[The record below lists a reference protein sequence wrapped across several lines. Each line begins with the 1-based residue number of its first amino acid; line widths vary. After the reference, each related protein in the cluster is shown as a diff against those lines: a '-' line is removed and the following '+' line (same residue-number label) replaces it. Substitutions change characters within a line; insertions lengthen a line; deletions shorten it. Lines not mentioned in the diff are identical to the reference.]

1 MAQGSA
7 IAAAAAAASYE
18 EASSLQPENP
28 SRSSSPLSS
37 QQSEE
42 PCMKLLS
49 CVVSVADPVK
59 KYTGWEVLGGGG
71 FGTVYK
77 ALDAATGQAV
87 AVKEIELQHQG
98 CEEVLKEILL
108 LREKRNPNIVT
119 YLESYLLRDVVW
131 LVLEYMDGGSLT
143 DVVSTTTM
151 AVGHMATVFRE
162 CLKGLAFLHA
172 NQVIHRDIKS
182 DNILLG
188 RDGSVKLADF
198 GLCALLTPEQRK
210 RRSVVG
216 TTYWMAPEVVRGEP
230 YGPKVDT
237 WSLGIVG
244 IEMARGEPPY
254 FWESRDRAKDLIGK
268 QGVPELHKLRLP
280 PALYELLGCCL
291 QMDVDRRGSAKELLQ
306 VASEVEGVKST
317 VRRKE
322 LAAFESRR
330 HSSRERA
337 LEAAAERA
345 QEPQL
350 PRDLLK
356 EEVPLAVPKVCRR
369 QRPAHRGL
377 GKLLQE
383 FSRRGHTQ
391 VCREKAAQA
400 QENAALEARLTAM
413 ERDLQGLAEQLA
425 EARSEKESLQSSL
438 LEAQRHVSELEIT
451 RSRLEAQV
459 CTATRAQEVI
469 LEDVKGLR
477 QELQAVR
484 SLSKQQGEEMARQFR
499 WAEEQCSRA
508 LRCWQSAQEEE
519 KRKLQQKINRLLEH
533 QRLQAQAMLEEC
545 ESFLAELQGQKA
557 AVLVPARQLQQELK
571 ESRQQ
576 LEQLRQQLKE
586 ERVNGQN
593 IQDKMQAELQEAW
606 SMMKA
611 VEERHKEDMERMCK
625 IQLQYR
631 LAEQKQMAQG
641 SAIAAAAAAASYE
654 EASSLQPENPS
665 RSSSPLS
672 SQQSEEPCM
681 KLLSCVVSVA
691 DPVKKYTGWEVLG
704 GGGFGTVYKALDAA
718 TGQAVAV
725 KEIELQHQGCEE
737 VLKEI
742 LLLRE
747 KRNPNIV
754 TYLESYLLRDVVW
767 LVLEYMDGGS
777 LTDVVSTTT
786 MAVGH
791 MATVFR
797 ECLKGLAFLH
807 ANQVIHRD
815 IKSDNILLGRDGSV
829 KLADFGLCAL
839 LTPEQRKRR
848 SVVGTTYWMAP
859 EVVRGEPYGPKVD
872 TWSLGIVGIEMARG
886 EPPYFWESR
895 DRAKDL
901 IGKQGVPELH
911 KLRLPP
917 ALYELLGCCLQM
929 DVDRRGSAKELLQ
942 VASEVEGVKS
952 TVRRKELAAF
962 ESRRHSSRERAL
974 EAAAERA
981 QEPQLP
987 RDLLKEEVPLAVPK
1001 VCRRQRP
1008 AHRGLGKLLQ
1018 EFSRR
1023 GHTQV
1028 CREKA
1033 AQAQENAALEARL
1046 TAMERD
1052 LQGLAEQLAEARS
1065 EKESLQSSLLEA
1077 QRHVSELE
1085 ITRSRLEAQVCTA
1098 TRAQE
1103 VILED
1108 VKGLRQELQA
1118 VRSLSKQQG
1127 EEMAR
1132 QFRWAEEQCSR
1143 ALRCWQSAQ
1152 EEEKRKL
1159 QQKILQGQ
1167 KAAVLVPARQLQQE
1181 LKESRQQLE
1190 QLRQQLK
1197 EERVNGQN
1205 IQDKMQAELQEAWS
1219 MMKAVEER
1227 HKEDMERMCKIQLQY
1242 RLAEQKQM
1250 AQGSAIAAAAAAASY
1265 EEASS
1270 LQPENP
1276 SRSSSPLSSQQ
1287 SEEPCM
1293 KLLSCVVSVAD
1304 PVKKYT
1310 GWEVLGGGGFGTV
1323 YKALDAATGQAVAVK
1338 EIELQHQGC
1347 EEVLKEI
1354 LLLREKRNPNI
1365 VTYLESYLLRDV
1377 VWLVLEYMD
1386 GGSLT
1391 DVVSTTTMAVGHMA
1405 TVFRECLKG
1414 LAFLHANQVI
1424 HRDIKS
1430 DNILL
1435 GRDGSVKLADFGL
1448 CALLTPEQ
1456 RKRRSV
1462 VGTTY
1467 WMAPEVVRGE
1477 PYGPKVDTWS
1487 LGIVG
1492 IEMARGEPPYFW
1504 ESRDRAKDLIGKQG
1518 VPELHKLRLP
1528 PALYE
1533 LLGCCLQMDVDRRGS
1548 AKELLQNRLLEHQRL
1563 QAQAMLEEC
1572 ESFLAELQGQKAAVL
1587 VPARQ
1592 LQQELKESRQQ
1603 LEQLRQQLK
1612 EERVNGQNIQDKMQA
1627 ELQEAWSMM
1636 KAVEE
1641 RHKEDME
1648 RMCKIQLQYR
1658 LAEQKQMAQG
1668 SAIAAAAAAA
1678 SYEEASSLQPE
1689 NPSRSSSPLSSQQS
1703 EEPCMKLLSCVVSVA
1718 DPVKKYT
1725 GWQVL
1730 GGGGFGTVYKALD
1743 AATGQAVAVKEI
1755 ELQHQGCEEV
1765 LKEILLL
1772 REKRNPNIVTYLES
1786 YLLRDV
1792 VWLVLEY
1799 MDGGSL
1805 TDVVSTTTMAVG
1817 HMATVF
1823 RECLKG
1829 LAFLHAN
1836 QVIHRDIK
1844 SDNILLGR
1852 DGSVKLA
1859 DFGLCALLTPEQRK
1873 RRSVVGTTYWMAP
1886 EVVRGEPYGPKVDTW
1901 SLGIVG
1907 IEMARGEPPYFWE
1920 SRDRAKDLIGK
1931 QGVPELHKLRL
1942 PPALY
1947 ELLGCC
1953 LQMDVDRRGS
1963 AKELLQVASEV
1974 EGVKS
1979 TVRRKELAAFESRRH
1994 SSRERALEAAAERAQ
2009 EPQLPRD
2016 LLKEEVPLAV
2026 PKVCRRQRPAH
2037 RGLGKLLQEF
2047 SRRGHTQVCREKAA
2061 QAQENAALEARLTAM
2076 ERDLQGLAEQLAE
2089 ARSEKESLQSSLLE
2103 AQRHVSELE
2112 ITRSRLEAQVCTA
2125 TRAQEVILED
2135 VKGLRQE
2142 LQAVRSLSK
2151 QQGEEMA
2158 RQFRWAEEQCSRAL
2172 RCWQSAQE
2180 EEKRK
2185 LQQKILQGQKA
2196 AVLVPAR
2203 QLQQELKES
2212 RQQLEQL
2219 RQQLKEERVNGQ
2231 NIQDKMQAEL
2241 QEAWSMMKA
2250 VEERHKEDMERM
2262 CKIQLQYRLAEQKQ
2276 MAQGSAIAAAAA
2288 AASYEEASSLQPE
2301 NPSRSSSPLSSQ
2313 QSEEPCMKL
2322 LSCVVSVADPV
2333 KKYTGWEVL
2342 GGGGFGTVYK
2352 ALDAATGQAVAVKEI
2367 ELQHQGCEEVLKE
2380 ILLLREKR
2388 NPNIVTYLESY
2399 LLRDVVW
2406 LVLEYMDGGS
2416 LTDVVSTTTMAVG
2429 HMATVF
2435 RECLKGL
2442 AFLHANQVIHRD
2454 IKSDNILLGRDG
2466 SVKLADFGLCAL
2478 LTPEQRKRRSVVGTT
2493 YWMAPE
2499 VVRGEPYGPKVDT
2512 WSLGIVGI
2520 EMARGEPPYFWE
2532 SRDRAKD
2539 LIGKQGVPELHKL
2552 RLPPALYELLGCCL
2566 QMDVDRRGSAK
2577 ELLQVASEVEG
2588 VKSTV
2593 RRKELAAFESR
2604 RHSSRER
2611 ALEAAAERAQEPQL
2625 PRDLLKEEVPL
2636 AVPKVCRRQRP
2647 AHRGLGKL
2655 LQEFSRR
2662 GHTQVCREKA
2672 AQAQENAALEARL
2685 TAMERDLQGLAEQLA
2700 EARSEKESLQSSL
2713 LEAQRHVSELEI
2725 TRSRLEAQVCTATR
2739 AQEVILEDVK
2749 GLRQELQA
2757 VRSLSKQQG
2766 EEMARQFRWAEEQC
2780 SRALRCWQSAQ
2791 EEEKRKLQQKINRLL
2806 EHQRLQAQAML
2817 EECESFLAELQG
2829 QKAAVLVPARQLQ
2842 QELKESRQ
2850 QLEQLRQQLKEER
2863 VNGQNIQDK
2872 MQAELQEAWSMMKAV
2887 EERHK
2892 EDMERMCKIQL
2903 QYRLAEQK
2911 QMAQGSAIAA
2921 AAAAASYEEAS
2932 SLQPENPSRSSSPL
2946 SSQQS
2951 EEPCMK
2957 LLSCVV
2963 SVADPVKKYTGWEV
2977 LGGGG
2982 FGTVYKALDAAT
2994 GQAVAVKEIELQH
3007 QGCEEVLKEILLL
3020 REKRNPNIV
3029 TYLESYLLLD
3039 VVWLVLEYM
3048 DGGSLTDVVSTTT
3061 MAVGH
3066 MATVFREC
3074 LKGLAFLHANQVIHR
3089 DIKSD
3094 NILLGRDGSVKL
3106 ADFGLCAL
3114 LTPEQRKRRSVVG
3127 TTYWMAP
3134 EVVRGEPYGPKVDT
3148 WSLGIVGIEMARGEP
3163 PYFWESRDRA
3173 KDLIGKQGVPELHK
3187 LRLPP
3192 ALYELLGCCLQM
3204 DVDRR
3209 GSAKELLQNR
3219 LLEHQRLQAQAMLE
3233 ECESFLA
3240 ELQGQKAAVLV
3251 PARQLQQ
3258 ELKESRQQ
3266 LEQLRQQLKEERV
3279 NGQNIQDKMQAEL
3292 QEAWSMMKAVEERH
3306 KEDMERMCKIQL
3318 QYRLAEQKQMA
3329 QGSAIAAAA
3338 AAASYEEASSLQPEN
3353 PSRSSSPLSSQQSE
3367 EPCMKL
3373 LSCVVSVA
3381 DPVKKY
3387 TGWQVLG
3394 GGGFGTVYK
3403 ALDAAT
3409 GQAVA
3414 VKEIELQHQGCEEVL
3429 KEILLLREKRNPNIV
3444 TYLESYLLRDVVW
3457 LVLEYMDG
3465 GSLTDVVSTTTMAVG
3480 HMATVFRECLKGLA
3494 FLHAN
3499 QVIHRDIKSDNI
3511 LLGRDGSVKLADF
3524 GLCALLTPEQ
3534 RKRRSVVGTTYWMAP
3549 EVVRGEPY
3557 GPKVDTWSLGIVG
3570 IEMARGEPPYF
3581 WESRDRAKDLIGK
3594 QGVPELHKLR
3604 LPPAL
3609 YELLGCCLQ
3618 MDVDRRGSAK
3628 ELLQVASEVEGVKS
3642 TVRRKEL
3649 AAFESRRHSS
3659 RERALEAAAER
3670 AQEPQL
3676 PRDLLKEEVPLAV
3689 PKVCRRQRPAHRGLG
3704 KLLQEFSRRGHT
3716 QVCRE
3721 KAAQAQENAALE
3733 ARLTAMERDLQG
3745 LAEQLAE
3752 ARSEKESLQSSLLEA
3767 QRHVS
3772 ELEITRSRLE
3782 AQVCTATRAQ
3792 EVILEDVKGLR
3803 QELQAVRSLSK
3814 QQGEEMARQFRWA
3827 EEQCSRALRCWQ
3839 SAQEEEKRKLQ
3850 QKINRLL
3857 EHQRLQA
3864 QAMLEECESFLAEL
3878 QGQKAA
3884 VLVPARQLQQ
3894 ELKESRQQL
3903 EQLRQQLKEERVNG
3917 QNIQD
3922 KMQAELQEA
3931 WSMMKAV
3938 EERHKED
3945 MERMCKI
3952 QLQYRLAEQKQM
3964 AQGSAIAA
3972 AAAAASYEEASSLQ
3986 PENPSRSSSPLSS
3999 QQSEEPCMKLL
4010 SCVVSVADPVKK
4022 YTGWQVL
4029 GGGGFGT
4036 VYKALDAATGQAV
4049 AVKEIELQHQGCE
4062 GVLKEILLLREKRN
4076 PNIVTYLES
4085 YLLRDVVWLVLEYMD
4100 GGSLTDVV
4108 STTTMAVGHMATVF
4122 RECLKGLAFLHANQ
4136 VIHRDIKSDN
4146 ILLGRDGSVKLA
4158 DFGLCALLTPEQRK
4172 RRSVVGTTYWMAPE
4186 VVRGEP
4192 YGPKVDTWS
4201 LGIVGIEMARG
4212 EPPYFWESRDRAKD
4226 LIGKQGVPELHKLRL
4241 PPALYELLG
4250 CCLQMDVDRRGS
4262 AKELLQVASEVE
4274 GVKSTVRRKELAAFE
4289 SRRHSS
4295 RERALEAAA
4304 ERAQEPQLPRDLLK
4318 EEVPLAVPKVCRRQR
4333 PAHRG
4338 LGKLLQE
4345 FSRRGHTQVCREK
4358 AAQAQENAAL
4368 EARLTAME
4376 RDLQGLAEQLAE
4388 ARSEKESLQSSL
4400 LEAQRHVSELEIT
4413 RSRLEAQ
4420 VCTATRAQEVIL
4432 EDVKGLRQELQ
4443 AVRSLSKQQGEE
4455 MARQFRWAEEQCSR
4469 ALRCWQSAQEEE
4481 KRKLQQKILQGQK
4494 AAVLVP
4500 ARQLQQELKES
4511 RQQLEQLRQQ
4521 LKEERVNGQN
4531 IQDKMQAELQEAWS
4545 MMKAVEERHKEDMER
4560 MCKIQL
4566 QYRLAEQKQMA
4577 QGSAIAA
4584 AAAAASYEEASSLQP
4599 ENPSRSSSPLSSQ
4612 QSEEPCM
4619 KLLSCVV
4626 SVADPVK
4633 KYTGWEVLGGGGFG
4647 TVYKALDAATGQA
4660 VAVKE
4665 IELQHQGCEEV
4676 LKEILLL
4683 REKRNPNIVTYLESY
4698 LLRDVVWLVLEY
4710 MDGGSLTD
4718 VVSTTTMA
4726 VGHMATVFRECLKG
4740 LAFLHANQVIHRDI
4754 KSDNILLGRDGSVKL
4769 ADFGLCALLTPEQRK
4784 RRSVVGTTYWM
4795 APEVVR
4801 GEPYGPKV
4809 DTWSLGIVGIEMARG
4824 EPPYFWESRDRA
4836 KDLIGKQ
4843 GVPELHKLRLPPALY
4858 ELLGCCLQMDVD
4870 RRGSAKELLQNRL
4883 LEHQRLQAQAMLEE
4897 CESFLAEVQRGQEKR
4912 LLEMTQDVAIRQ
4924 PE

>member
-1 MAQGSA
+1 MTSYSLSLTLPSVCRAAQQQQQQQLNLLWLA
-7 IAAAAAAASYE
+7 LF
-18 EASSLQPENP
+18 LQRLKWRPRTANLHM
-28 SRSSSPLSS
+28 LSVQGLS
-37 QQSEE
+37 MLQQS
-42 PCMKLLS
+42 
-49 CVVSVADPVK
+49 
-59 KYTGWEVLGGGG
+59 
-71 FGTVYK
+71 
-77 ALDAATGQAV
+77 
-87 AVKEIELQHQG
+87 
-98 CEEVLKEILL
+98 
-108 LREKRNPNIVT
+108 
-119 YLESYLLRDVVW
+119 
-131 LVLEYMDGGSLT
+131 
-143 DVVSTTTM
+143 
-151 AVGHMATVFRE
+151 
-162 CLKGLAFLHA
+162 
-172 NQVIHRDIKS
+172 
-182 DNILLG
+182 
-188 RDGSVKLADF
+188 
-198 GLCALLTPEQRK
+198 
-210 RRSVVG
+210 
-216 TTYWMAPEVVRGEP
+216 
-230 YGPKVDT
+230 
-237 WSLGIVG
+237 
-244 IEMARGEPPY
+244 
-254 FWESRDRAKDLIGK
+254 
-268 QGVPELHKLRLP
+268 
-280 PALYELLGCCL
+280 
-291 QMDVDRRGSAKELLQ
+291 
-306 VASEVEGVKST
+306 
-317 VRRKE
+317 E

-586 ERVNGQN
+586 ER
-593 IQDKMQAELQEAW
+593 KSLELQ
-606 SMMKA
+606 
-611 VEERHKEDMERMCK
+611 R
-625 IQLQYR
+625 
-631 LAEQKQMAQG
+631 
-641 SAIAAAAAAASYE
+641 
-654 EASSLQPENPS
+654 
-665 RSSSPLS
+665 
-672 SQQSEEPCM
+672 QQN
-681 KLLSCVVSVA
+681 KR
-691 DPVKKYTGWEVLG
+691 
-704 GGGFGTVYKALDAA
+704 
-718 TGQAVAV
+718 
-725 KEIELQHQGCEE
+725 
-737 VLKEI
+737 LKE
-742 LLLRE
+742 L
-747 KRNPNIV
+747 
-754 TYLESYLLRDVVW
+754 
-767 LVLEYMDGGS
+767 
-777 LTDVVSTTT
+777 
-786 MAVGH
+786 
-791 MATVFR
+791 
-797 ECLKGLAFLH
+797 
-807 ANQVIHRD
+807 
-815 IKSDNILLGRDGSV
+815 
-829 KLADFGLCAL
+829 
-839 LTPEQRKRR
+839 
-848 SVVGTTYWMAP
+848 
-859 EVVRGEPYGPKVD
+859 
-872 TWSLGIVGIEMARG
+872 
-886 EPPYFWESR
+886 
-895 DRAKDL
+895 
-901 IGKQGVPELH
+901 
-911 KLRLPP
+911 
-917 ALYELLGCCLQM
+917 
-929 DVDRRGSAKELLQ
+929 
-942 VASEVEGVKS
+942 
-952 TVRRKELAAF
+952 
-962 ESRRHSSRERAL
+962 
-974 EAAAERA
+974 
-981 QEPQLP
+981 
-987 RDLLKEEVPLAVPK
+987 
-1001 VCRRQRP
+1001 
-1008 AHRGLGKLLQ
+1008 
-1018 EFSRR
+1018 
-1023 GHTQV
+1023 
-1028 CREKA
+1028 
-1033 AQAQENAALEARL
+1033 
-1046 TAMERD
+1046 
-1052 LQGLAEQLAEARS
+1052 
-1065 EKESLQSSLLEA
+1065 
-1077 QRHVSELE
+1077 
-1085 ITRSRLEAQVCTA
+1085 
-1098 TRAQE
+1098 
-1103 VILED
+1103 
-1108 VKGLRQELQA
+1108 
-1118 VRSLSKQQG
+1118 
-1127 EEMAR
+1127 
-1132 QFRWAEEQCSR
+1132 
-1143 ALRCWQSAQ
+1143 
-1152 EEEKRKL
+1152 
-1159 QQKILQGQ
+1159 LQGQ

-1405 TVFRECLKG
+1405 TVFRESLKG

-1504 ESRDRAKDLIGKQG
+1504 ESRDR
-1518 VPELHKLRLP
+1518 
-1528 PALYE
+1528 
-1533 LLGCCLQMDVDRRGS
+1533 
-1548 AKELLQNRLLEHQRL
+1548 
-1563 QAQAMLEEC
+1563 
-1572 ESFLAELQGQKAAVL
+1572 
-1587 VPARQ
+1587 
-1592 LQQELKESRQQ
+1592 
-1603 LEQLRQQLK
+1603 
-1612 EERVNGQNIQDKMQA
+1612 
-1627 ELQEAWSMM
+1627 
-1636 KAVEE
+1636 
-1641 RHKEDME
+1641 
-1648 RMCKIQLQYR
+1648 
-1658 LAEQKQMAQG
+1658 
-1668 SAIAAAAAAA
+1668 
-1678 SYEEASSLQPE
+1678 
-1689 NPSRSSSPLSSQQS
+1689 
-1703 EEPCMKLLSCVVSVA
+1703 
-1718 DPVKKYT
+1718 
-1725 GWQVL
+1725 
-1730 GGGGFGTVYKALD
+1730 
-1743 AATGQAVAVKEI
+1743 
-1755 ELQHQGCEEV
+1755 
-1765 LKEILLL
+1765 
-1772 REKRNPNIVTYLES
+1772 
-1786 YLLRDV
+1786 
-1792 VWLVLEY
+1792 
-1799 MDGGSL
+1799 
-1805 TDVVSTTTMAVG
+1805 
-1817 HMATVF
+1817 
-1823 RECLKG
+1823 
-1829 LAFLHAN
+1829 
-1836 QVIHRDIK
+1836 
-1844 SDNILLGR
+1844 
-1852 DGSVKLA
+1852 
-1859 DFGLCALLTPEQRK
+1859 
-1873 RRSVVGTTYWMAP
+1873 
-1886 EVVRGEPYGPKVDTW
+1886 
-1901 SLGIVG
+1901 
-1907 IEMARGEPPYFWE
+1907 
-1920 SRDRAKDLIGK
+1920 
-1931 QGVPELHKLRL
+1931 
-1942 PPALY
+1942 
-1947 ELLGCC
+1947 
-1953 LQMDVDRRGS
+1953 
-1963 AKELLQVASEV
+1963 
-1974 EGVKS
+1974 
-1979 TVRRKELAAFESRRH
+1979 
-1994 SSRERALEAAAERAQ
+1994 
-2009 EPQLPRD
+2009 
-2016 LLKEEVPLAV
+2016 
-2026 PKVCRRQRPAH
+2026 
-2037 RGLGKLLQEF
+2037 
-2047 SRRGHTQVCREKAA
+2047 
-2061 QAQENAALEARLTAM
+2061 
-2076 ERDLQGLAEQLAE
+2076 
-2089 ARSEKESLQSSLLE
+2089 
-2103 AQRHVSELE
+2103 
-2112 ITRSRLEAQVCTA
+2112 
-2125 TRAQEVILED
+2125 
-2135 VKGLRQE
+2135 
-2142 LQAVRSLSK
+2142 
-2151 QQGEEMA
+2151 
-2158 RQFRWAEEQCSRAL
+2158 
-2172 RCWQSAQE
+2172 
-2180 EEKRK
+2180 
-2185 LQQKILQGQKA
+2185 
-2196 AVLVPAR
+2196 
-2203 QLQQELKES
+2203 
-2212 RQQLEQL
+2212 
-2219 RQQLKEERVNGQ
+2219 
-2231 NIQDKMQAEL
+2231 
-2241 QEAWSMMKA
+2241 
-2250 VEERHKEDMERM
+2250 
-2262 CKIQLQYRLAEQKQ
+2262 
-2276 MAQGSAIAAAAA
+2276 
-2288 AASYEEASSLQPE
+2288 
-2301 NPSRSSSPLSSQ
+2301 
-2313 QSEEPCMKL
+2313 
-2322 LSCVVSVADPV
+2322 
-2333 KKYTGWEVL
+2333 
-2342 GGGGFGTVYK
+2342 
-2352 ALDAATGQAVAVKEI
+2352 
-2367 ELQHQGCEEVLKE
+2367 
-2380 ILLLREKR
+2380 
-2388 NPNIVTYLESY
+2388 
-2399 LLRDVVW
+2399 
-2406 LVLEYMDGGS
+2406 
-2416 LTDVVSTTTMAVG
+2416 
-2429 HMATVF
+2429 
-2435 RECLKGL
+2435 
-2442 AFLHANQVIHRD
+2442 
-2454 IKSDNILLGRDG
+2454 
-2466 SVKLADFGLCAL
+2466 
-2478 LTPEQRKRRSVVGTT
+2478 
-2493 YWMAPE
+2493 
-2499 VVRGEPYGPKVDT
+2499 
-2512 WSLGIVGI
+2512 
-2520 EMARGEPPYFWE
+2520 
-2532 SRDRAKD
+2532 
-2539 LIGKQGVPELHKL
+2539 
-2552 RLPPALYELLGCCL
+2552 
-2566 QMDVDRRGSAK
+2566 
-2577 ELLQVASEVEG
+2577 
-2588 VKSTV
+2588 
-2593 RRKELAAFESR
+2593 
-2604 RHSSRER
+2604 
-2611 ALEAAAERAQEPQL
+2611 
-2625 PRDLLKEEVPL
+2625 
-2636 AVPKVCRRQRP
+2636 
-2647 AHRGLGKL
+2647 
-2655 LQEFSRR
+2655 
-2662 GHTQVCREKA
+2662 
-2672 AQAQENAALEARL
+2672 
-2685 TAMERDLQGLAEQLA
+2685 
-2700 EARSEKESLQSSL
+2700 
-2713 LEAQRHVSELEI
+2713 
-2725 TRSRLEAQVCTATR
+2725 
-2739 AQEVILEDVK
+2739 
-2749 GLRQELQA
+2749 
-2757 VRSLSKQQG
+2757 
-2766 EEMARQFRWAEEQC
+2766 
-2780 SRALRCWQSAQ
+2780 
-2791 EEEKRKLQQKINRLL
+2791 
-2806 EHQRLQAQAML
+2806 
-2817 EECESFLAELQG
+2817 
-2829 QKAAVLVPARQLQ
+2829 
-2842 QELKESRQ
+2842 
-2850 QLEQLRQQLKEER
+2850 
-2863 VNGQNIQDK
+2863 
-2872 MQAELQEAWSMMKAV
+2872 
-2887 EERHK
+2887 
-2892 EDMERMCKIQL
+2892 
-2903 QYRLAEQK
+2903 
-2911 QMAQGSAIAA
+2911 
-2921 AAAAASYEEAS
+2921 
-2932 SLQPENPSRSSSPL
+2932 
-2946 SSQQS
+2946 
-2951 EEPCMK
+2951 
-2957 LLSCVV
+2957 
-2963 SVADPVKKYTGWEV
+2963 
-2977 LGGGG
+2977 
-2982 FGTVYKALDAAT
+2982 
-2994 GQAVAVKEIELQH
+2994 
-3007 QGCEEVLKEILLL
+3007 
-3020 REKRNPNIV
+3020 
-3029 TYLESYLLLD
+3029 
-3039 VVWLVLEYM
+3039 
-3048 DGGSLTDVVSTTT
+3048 
-3061 MAVGH
+3061 
-3066 MATVFREC
+3066 
-3074 LKGLAFLHANQVIHR
+3074 
-3089 DIKSD
+3089 
-3094 NILLGRDGSVKL
+3094 
-3106 ADFGLCAL
+3106 
-3114 LTPEQRKRRSVVG
+3114 
-3127 TTYWMAP
+3127 
-3134 EVVRGEPYGPKVDT
+3134 
-3148 WSLGIVGIEMARGEP
+3148 
-3163 PYFWESRDRA
+3163 
-3173 KDLIGKQGVPELHK
+3173 
-3187 LRLPP
+3187 
-3192 ALYELLGCCLQM
+3192 
-3204 DVDRR
+3204 
-3209 GSAKELLQNR
+3209 
-3219 LLEHQRLQAQAMLE
+3219 
-3233 ECESFLA
+3233 
-3240 ELQGQKAAVLV
+3240 
-3251 PARQLQQ
+3251 
-3258 ELKESRQQ
+3258 
-3266 LEQLRQQLKEERV
+3266 
-3279 NGQNIQDKMQAEL
+3279 
-3292 QEAWSMMKAVEERH
+3292 
-3306 KEDMERMCKIQL
+3306 
-3318 QYRLAEQKQMA
+3318 
-3329 QGSAIAAAA
+3329 
-3338 AAASYEEASSLQPEN
+3338 
-3353 PSRSSSPLSSQQSE
+3353 
-3367 EPCMKL
+3367 
-3373 LSCVVSVA
+3373 
-3381 DPVKKY
+3381 
-3387 TGWQVLG
+3387 
-3394 GGGFGTVYK
+3394 
-3403 ALDAAT
+3403 
-3409 GQAVA
+3409 
-3414 VKEIELQHQGCEEVL
+3414 
-3429 KEILLLREKRNPNIV
+3429 
-3444 TYLESYLLRDVVW
+3444 
-3457 LVLEYMDG
+3457 
-3465 GSLTDVVSTTTMAVG
+3465 
-3480 HMATVFRECLKGLA
+3480 
-3494 FLHAN
+3494 
-3499 QVIHRDIKSDNI
+3499 
-3511 LLGRDGSVKLADF
+3511 
-3524 GLCALLTPEQ
+3524 
-3534 RKRRSVVGTTYWMAP
+3534 
-3549 EVVRGEPY
+3549 
-3557 GPKVDTWSLGIVG
+3557 
-3570 IEMARGEPPYF
+3570 
-3581 WESRDRAKDLIGK
+3581 
-3594 QGVPELHKLR
+3594 
-3604 LPPAL
+3604 
-3609 YELLGCCLQ
+3609 
-3618 MDVDRRGSAK
+3618 
-3628 ELLQVASEVEGVKS
+3628 VASEVEGVKS

-4062 GVLKEILLLREKRN
+4062 EVLKEILLLREKRN

-4241 PPALYELLG
+4241 PPGLYELLG

-4262 AKELLQVASEVE
+4262 AKELLQN
-4274 GVKSTVRRKELAAFE
+4274 RL
-4289 SRRHSS
+4289 
-4295 RERALEAAA
+4295 LEH
-4304 ERAQEPQLPRDLLK
+4304 
-4318 EEVPLAVPKVCRRQR
+4318 QR
-4333 PAHRG
+4333 
-4338 LGKLLQE
+4338 LQ
-4345 FSRRGHTQVCREK
+4345 
-4358 AAQAQENAAL
+4358 AQAML
-4368 EARLTAME
+4368 EE
-4376 RDLQGLAEQLAE
+4376 CESFLAE
-4388 ARSEKESLQSSL
+4388 
-4400 LEAQRHVSELEIT
+4400 
-4413 RSRLEAQ
+4413 
-4420 VCTATRAQEVIL
+4420 
-4432 EDVKGLRQELQ
+4432 
-4443 AVRSLSKQQGEE
+4443 
-4455 MARQFRWAEEQCSR
+4455 
-4469 ALRCWQSAQEEE
+4469 
-4481 KRKLQQKILQGQK
+4481 LQGQK

-4500 ARQLQQELKES
+4500 ARQPQQELKES

-4619 KLLSCVV
+4619 KLLRCVV